1 MKIVKSVN
9 RINNKILL
17 VGAIAGIAIF
27 FFGKSIFLAALVNGT
42 PITRYSVIKELEKQ
56 NGKQALESLITKKL
70 ILQTAKK
77 KNIEV
82 KQSDVDKEIKKI
94 EENTARQGQNLDEI
108 LKYQRMT
115 RSDLMNQIKVQLTV
129 EKLLADKI
137 KVSEKEIKEFI
148 KKNTPEE
155 ENSTQKPPT
164 KDVAKTQLRQQK
176 LEKEATAWVEQLKK
190 NAKISIF
197 VNY

>member
-70 ILQTAKK
+70 ILQAAKK

-82 KQSDVDKEIKKI
+82 KQSDVDKGIKKI

-137 KVSEKEIKEFI
+137 KVSEKEIEEFI

-155 ENSTQKPPT
+155 ESSTQKLPT

>member
-56 NGKQALESLITKKL
+56 NGKQALDSLITKKL

>member
-70 ILQTAKK
+70 ILQAAKK

-137 KVSEKEIKEFI
+137 KVSEKEIEEFI

-155 ENSTQKPPT
+155 ESSTQKLPT